1 VFARRSLSGA
11 LGDYRIRHEMS
22 NRLYDPAA
30 PWTVRAGATSL
41 ALSCVLGFFWQG
53 SMACVGD
60 WGRPSLWDMVLRPLL
75 SLSVGLSTAWGIARM
90 RAMFYWFFVVGWLAI
105 LFAMAI
111 VVAATRSGLSTPRMS
126 GVVDTLG
133 ALVFVTWLIAFGLL
147 VSRPS
152 LRAFWARPGPLSRP
166 GTGVA

>member
-1 VFARRSLSGA
+1 MFARRSLSGA

-90 RAMFYWFFVVGWLAI
+90 RA
-105 LFAMAI
+105 
-111 VVAATRSGLSTPRMS
+111 
-126 GVVDTLG
+126 G